1 MPNFDL
7 KFFMRE
13 DLLQDQVVEVP
24 GIDTFKDPE
33 TGEAI
38 PLKIRALGTEEI
50 NDIRKAYTKNR
61 IVIDEKGKRVF
72 DRGGKPVLESE
83 TDNVRATNRMIV
95 DALVFPNL
103 HDPDLMKFYKCV
115 DVVDMPFK
123 VFKKPKDYNYVSN
136 AVTKL
141 AGVDNSEDEVAGD
154 ELVDEAKN

>member
-1 MPNFDL
+1 MPNYDL

-13 DLLQDQVVEVP
+13 DLLEDQVVEVP

-33 TGEAI
+33 TRAVI

-50 NDIRKAYTKNR
+50 NNIRKLYTKNR

-95 DALVFPNL
+95 DALVFPDL
-103 HDPDLMKFYKCV
+103 HDTELMKFYKCV
-115 DVVDMPFK
+115 DVLDMPFK
-123 VFKKPKDYNYVSN
+123 VFKRPKDYSYVSN
-136 AVTKL
+136 AVSEL
-141 AGVDNSEDEVAGD
+141 AGVNTSDDESTD
-154 ELVDEAKN
+154 DDLVDEAKN